1 VQGKGCSFGKRPGG
15 VWLRRY
21 RISLASRILMALGY
35 YGVLRRVEPLPMNSY
50 DRKHFQ
56 LLTQI
61 SAGDWRSIAVVDADE
76 LNVLR
81 VCRYIVLEQDTQGSE
96 RIALTPEGARYYH
109 HLCVLDKMTR
119 YAPTSRTPTFSISGM

>member
-1 VQGKGCSFGKRPGG
+1 
-15 VWLRRY
+15 
-21 RISLASRILMALGY
+21 
-35 YGVLRRVEPLPMNSY
+35 MNAY

-61 SAGDWRSIAVVDADE
+61 SAGDWQAITVADADE

-81 VCRYIVLEQDTQGSE
+81 VCRYIVLKKDTEGDE
-96 RIALTPEGARYYH
+96 RIALTPDGARYYQ

>member
-1 VQGKGCSFGKRPGG
+1 MASL
-15 VWLRRY
+15 LRF
-21 RISLASRILMALGY
+21 
-35 YGVLRRVEPLPMNSY
+35 EPLPMNAY

-56 LLTQI
+56 LLTRI
-61 SAGDWRSIAVVDADE
+61 SAGEWHDISVEDADE

-81 VCRYIVLEQDTQGSE
+81 VCRYIVLEKDRQGDE
-96 RIALTPEGARYYH
+96 RIALAPDGARYYQ